1 MVAQLFLDPKNI
13 QGPWSLMGLLIW
25 GGPLS
30 LAYSPLSNVGSIFC
44 VLKVIRCSLKLNGGN
59 TIEGSPNFQ
68 TTGRGFGGA
77 PSTKIQFAP
86 QILIFKLICTLNFI

>member
-1 MVAQLFLDPKNI
+1 MESYGLIDLGPFVYLIVHYLMWAEFFVFLKLLGIIQQYNI
-13 QGPWSLMGLLIW
+13 S
-25 GGPLS
+25 
-30 LAYSPLSNVGSIFC
+30 
-44 VLKVIRCSLKLNGGN
+44 SLKLNGGK